1 MRPVAEILRE
11 AGLAAGEGL
20 ELTSVLEVLRRLDAR
35 AIAAREE
42 AERLG
47 AATRALSA
55 TLDLREVFDRILSEL
70 RALIPYDSAAVM
82 ELKGQRLEIIG
93 GHGFANLPALL
104 GLEFDVEADNP
115 NRDGVRSWAAVIRC
129 DR

>member
-1 MRPVAEILRE
+1 MRAVAEILRE

-70 RALIPYDSAAVM
+70 HALIPYDSAAGM
-82 ELKGQRLEIIG
+82 ELKGGRLEIIG
-93 GHGFANLPALL
+93 GAGVAQPPGPPPRRLPRGAP
-104 GLEFDVEADNP
+104 NP
-115 NRDGVRSWAAVIRC
+115 APA
-129 DR
+129 

>member
-70 RALIPYDSAAVM
+70 HALIPYDSAAVM
-82 ELKGQRLEIIG
+82 ELKGGRLEIIG
-93 GHGFANLPALL
+93 GHRLAKLPGPPRL
-104 GLEFDVEADNP
+104 GLDGDADKP
-115 NRDGVRSWAAVIRC
+115 ERAGIGRGGPRLGRD
-129 DR
+129 

>member
-1 MRPVAEILRE
+1 MRAVAEILRE

-55 TLDLREVFDRILSEL
+55 TLDLREGFDRILSEL
-70 RALIPYDSAAVM
+70 HALIPYDSAAVM
-82 ELKGQRLEIIG
+82 ELKGGRLEIIG
-93 GHGFANLPALL
+93 GARLAHPPAPPRRP
-104 GLEFDVEADNP
+104 FPPCARTPNP
-115 NRDGVRSWAAVIRC
+115 TG
-129 DR
+129 